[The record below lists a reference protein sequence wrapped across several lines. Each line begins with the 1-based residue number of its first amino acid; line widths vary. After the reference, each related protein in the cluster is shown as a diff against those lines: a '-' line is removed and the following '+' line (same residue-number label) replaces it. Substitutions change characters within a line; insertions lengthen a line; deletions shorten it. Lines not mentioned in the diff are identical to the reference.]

1 MGLDPRIPN
10 EEPHEPFFQ
19 ELWQASQGVVVLG
32 VLAGFAAHVVGGVS
46 MLLSRGQV
54 AGQTVAPVA
63 GTVAAPGEII
73 IQTPPIT
80 LGDPIVDV
88 ILACIVTGIVV
99 YTLLVAVC
107 SSEWVKKKKKIKD
120 CWHKKKWYNP
130 FDWVRILVCVV
141 KWVVRKILEV
151 ICKWKEIITIV
162 LTIACIVVGIILVA

>member
-1 MGLDPRIPN
+1 
-10 EEPHEPFFQ
+10 
-19 ELWQASQGVVVLG
+19 
-32 VLAGFAAHVVGGVS
+32 
-46 MLLSRGQV
+46 
-54 AGQTVAPVA
+54 

-99 YTLLVAVC
+99 STLLVAVC